1 MVDFVREKRQ
11 PVRYTARKSSPTP
24 ASRTPSPAA
33 TRGLSFKRLAGLA
46 YALTA
51 PVIAGAVVVWA
62 TFPLRSTRVRI
73 LGTAAVLLG
82 AVLLWTIRQLDRQRQ
97 YQFYLEGTL
106 DAVQT
111 PVTVTDLDM
120 HWVFINQVTET
131 LLRAQHLDK
140 KSVIG
145 KHCSKWKADICGTAN
160 CGIASLRAG
169 RPQTHYLQEYPD
181 RPGTQMQ
188 VDTTFIYNDE
198 GRKIGH
204 VEIVTNVDARHQLKA
219 TAEQI
224 AGSLGETSASLEQIS
239 SSTQKTTENC
249 SQATRLIQDTDQ
261 VVNQANGC
269 MERFTHA
276 MIEISKASDQTS
288 RIVKTIEEIS
298 FQTNLLALNAAVEA
312 ARAGEAGQGFAVV
325 ADEVRNLARRAAE
338 SAKNTAEMIDQTVAK
353 VHEGS
358 QLLEQTATTFKQV
371 VESTAQVKERITDIA
386 QATQEQASGIRQ
398 IISTVGEMDQV
409 TQSMVQI
416 SASGA

>member
-1 MVDFVREKRQ
+1 MVDFVREKRE
-11 PVRYTARKSSPTP
+11 PVRYTARKESPVP
-24 ASRTPSPAA
+24 ASRTPSTAG
-33 TRGLSFKRLAGLA
+33 TRWLSFKRRVALA

-51 PVIAGAVVVWA
+51 LYVAGAVVVWV
-62 TFPLRSTRVRI
+62 TFPLPSTRVRI
-73 LGTAAVLLG
+73 LGTAVAVSG
-82 AVLLWTIRQLDRQRQ
+82 AVLLWAFRELYRQRRH
-97 YQFYLEGTL
+97 QFYLEGTL
-106 DAVQT
+106 DAVQA
-111 PVTVTDLDM
+111 PITVTDLDM
-120 HWVFINQVTET
+120 RWVFINKVTET

-145 KHCSKWKADICGTAN
+145 QPCSKWKADICGTEN
-160 CGIASLRAG
+160 CGVASLRAG

-204 VEIVTNVDARHQLKA
+204 VEIVTNVDAPHQLKA
-219 TAEQI
+219 TAEQM
-224 AGSLGETSASLEQIS
+224 AGSLRETSASLEQIS
-239 SSTQKTTENC
+239 STTQQTAENC
-249 SQATRLIQDTDQ
+249 SQANRLINETDQ

-276 MIEISKASDQTS
+276 MTEISKASDQTS

-338 SAKNTAEMIDQTVAK
+338 SAKNTAEMIDQTVSK
-353 VHEGS
+353 VQEGS
-358 QLLEQTATTFKQV
+358 QLLDQTATTFKRV
-371 VESTAQVKERITDIA
+371 VESTAQVKGRITDIA
-386 QATQEQASGIRQ
+386 QATQEQASGIQQ
-398 IISTVGEMDQV
+398 IISTVGEMDRV

-416 SASGA
+416 SGGNS